1 MDLEDRLR
9 DLEFR
14 MYAVE
19 TAVRVLAEGT
29 GARDLVEDEEFADA
43 LREEI
48 VQAQYNAHAAA
59 DDDAQ
64 EDIEEIA
71 DDLMAGLR
79 ELLAPERPE
88 N

>member
-1 MDLEDRLR
+1 MELEDRLR
-9 DLEFR
+9 DMEFR

-19 TAVRVLAEGT
+19 TAIRVLAEGF
-29 GARDLVEDEEFADA
+29 GARDLMEDEEFAAA

-59 DDDAQ
+59 DDGDE

-88 N
+88 S